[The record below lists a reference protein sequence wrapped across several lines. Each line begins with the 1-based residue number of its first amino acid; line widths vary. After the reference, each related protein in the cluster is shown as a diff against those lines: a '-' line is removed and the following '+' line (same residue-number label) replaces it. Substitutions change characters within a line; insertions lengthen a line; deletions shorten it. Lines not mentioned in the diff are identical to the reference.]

1 MVGIRKLETPKIPRP
16 ITTEKPA
23 EQTSTPSTPTTTST
37 STAPSKV
44 ATAKAVT
51 AAAHAEALRDA
62 TTTAP
67 LGQTKDHTV
76 ADAIVGEQAASN
88 ALDKQS
94 AVHASHAGR
103 AVAKNE
109 LTPEF
114 KAAKQIASEY
124 ASKVWHDKAP
134 PELQAMTAA
143 IAPQMQSL
151 ATQTAASVL
160 ADPAV
165 MANIGSVV
173 GKLGKEGFG
182 AALSAST
189 KGVADHFVKTVG
201 VPAKNPEAIKAA
213 LNGME
218 ALGPKIG
225 GSVGATLASTAKG
238 LGPKIL
244 GEGAE
249 VAAKTAGAA
258 AGTAA
263 GATASTAAT
272 GAKALPVIGNII
284 SMGSTM
290 LAGANLISQLTKKP
304 RDVEKILKEGV
315 NTLTQGIGIAF
326 PWVALGG
333 TLTDAAWSA
342 KVGVSDS
349 KKAAAGITVTD
360 NANVAASLPLLT
372 DSAEIL
378 RAALHGAGK
387 TDAADKVGNLVTTTK
402 AMAKLDLGTPGD
414 RMMLLR
420 KDQQEALVS
429 LAHESKTELDAAGTD
444 EPAGTRQESLKR
456 LAGGF
461 GALADTLMATM
472 RLDRR
477 EAMPTP
483 GAGSDDDAVK
493 KQKQDLA
500 VKRNELAGTLVKQL
514 GDLGLVE
521 LLRAHGT
528 SAASTATSSTT

>member
-1 MVGIRKLETPKIPRP
+1 MVGIRKLDTPTIPRAV
-16 ITTEKPA
+16 TAEKLS
-23 EQTSTPSTPTTTST
+23 EQTSTSTST
-37 STAPSKV
+37 STPAPATSTQTTGQAAKTAT

-51 AAAHAEALRDA
+51 AAAQAEALRDT

-76 ADAIVGEQAASN
+76 AAAIVGEQAATN

-94 AVHASHAGR
+94 AVQASHAGR

-114 KAAKQIASEY
+114 KAAKQLGGEF
-124 ASKVWHDKAP
+124 ASKVWRDKAP
-134 PELQAMTAA
+134 PELQAMATA
-143 IAPQMQSL
+143 IGPQVHTL

-160 ADPAV
+160 ADPTA

-173 GKLGKEGFG
+173 SKLGKEGFT
-182 AALSAST
+182 AALSTST
-189 KGVADHFVKTVG
+189 KNIADHFVKTVG
-201 VPAKNPEAIKAA
+201 VPAKNREAIKAA
-213 LNGME
+213 LSGIE
-218 ALGPKIG
+218 QLAPKIG
-225 GSVGATLASTAKG
+225 GSVGAKLASTAKD

-244 GEGAE
+244 GEGA
-249 VAAKTAGAA
+249 AASASAA
-258 AGTAA
+258 
-263 GATASTAAT
+263 ST
-272 GAKALPVIGNII
+272 GAKALPLIGNIV
-284 SMGSTM
+284 SVGSTL
-290 LAGANLISQLTKKP
+290 LAGANLISQLTKSP

-315 NTLTQGIGIAF
+315 NTLTQGIGVAF

-342 KVGVSDS
+342 KLGVSDD
-349 KKAAAGITVTD
+349 KKAAAGIAVTD

-387 TDAADKVGNLVTTTK
+387 TDAAEKVGNLVATTK
-402 AMAKLDLGTPGD
+402 TMAKLDLGNPGE
-414 RMMLLR
+414 RIKLLR
-420 KDQQEALVS
+420 KDEQEALVS
-429 LAHESKTELDAAGTD
+429 LAHESKTELDIAGTQA
-444 EPAGTRQESLKR
+444 PAGTRQESLKR

-461 GALADTLMATM
+461 GALADTLLATM

-477 EAMPTP
+477 EAMPAP
-483 GAGSDDDAVK
+483 GSGGDDDAAK
-493 KQKQDLA
+493 KQNQDLA
-500 VKRNELAGTLVKQL
+500 VKRNELAGNLVKQL

-521 LLRAHGT
+521 LLRAQEDR
-528 SAASTATSSTT
+528 SAAPASAV